1 MRLYFPGSRG
11 NMVESQEEAATSNKK
26 AKTENSNQADCD
38 AKNPKKK
45 SLE

>member
-1 MRLYFPGSRG
+1 MRLYFEGSRG
-11 NMVESQEEAATSNKK
+11 NTMGGQEEAATSNKK
-26 AKTENSNQADCD
+26 TKTENGGQADCD